1 MLLEQSVSTLTFHL
15 QDMIRDGRS
24 IVSWLQNLRQVYDA
38 IRVDNQIVDG
48 DLAYPQPDSNPDTG
62 MKVEFK

>member
-24 IVSWLQNLRQVYDA
+24 IVTWLQNLRQVYDA
-38 IRVDNQIVDG
+38 IRVDNQIIDG
-48 DLAYPQPDSNPDTG
+48 TLDYPQPDNTPEAG